1 MKKFLFVTILALLY
15 SLDNKANDTVSVSYE
30 LPKDAFVLKLM
41 EFQGVYG
48 ENVILKIPDNNIPFA
63 IYMVISRNGKEER
76 NTIFEGEGGEL
87 SKVNNLYFFAK
98 AESPDTV
105 RISGIGM
112 NIYLPMETKDCIL
125 METYSKNGYTT
136 SDRIPLIAYT
146 NGHKIKLNVNNETRE
161 IVDYCEVR
169 DAKIHPSEWHDKFDI
184 KEYVYFEIVFS
195 NKKK

>member
-63 IYMVISRNGKEER
+63 INMVISRNGKEER

-87 SKVNNLYFFAK
+87 SKINNLYFFAK

-112 NIYLPMETKDCIL
+112 NMYVPMETKDCIL

-146 NGHKIKLNVNNETRE
+146 NGHKIKINVNNETRE

-169 DAKIHPSEWHDKFDI
+169 DAKIHPSEWNDKFDI